1 MIVTRLSVAAILLL
15 WGCASYAENQ
25 ELKKDTCDTLPGGEA
40 RLCSYE
46 PNTLGYTK
54 DSDDVGFMDFTL
66 SVRYQLFPDLTTTGL
81 NRLKAGLGDNT
92 VLYSAATVRFGQ
104 YIGTRESSPVIG
116 KRFNPK
122 LFVRHWTDKKHTEYV
137 DFAFLAHESN
147 GQSIDTPEELRQ
159 ERRTAE
165 RPEFANDRISRGWDY
180 LEVIWKRI
188 PWKRN
193 PNEDDKGATLS
204 TYATLKYFLPRGPL
218 QGRAEE
224 YNTWENDSEGKSRN
238 RVNGVAGMLK
248 YVEDGSWLIFRD
260 FKFAAR
266 YETGYRD
273 IFQYSTLRLELGTK
287 FLQLPINLWTQTG
300 YGSDLAQYY
309 KKVSS
314 LGIEVQLGSF

>member
-1 MIVTRLSVAAILLL
+1 MSRLSVAAILML
-15 WGCASYAENQ
+15 WGCASYAEDN
-25 ELKKDTCDTLPGGEA
+25 EVKKDTCDTRPGGDA

-54 DSDDVGFMDFTL
+54 DSDDVGFMDFKL
-66 SVRYQLFPDLTTTGL
+66 SVRYQLFPHWTTTGL
-81 NRLKAGLGDNT
+81 NSLKAGLGENT
-92 VLYSAATVRFGQ
+92 GLYSAATVRFGQ
-104 YIGTRESSPVIG
+104 YIVTRDSSPVIG

-122 LFVRHWTDKKHTEYV
+122 LFVRHWTDEGHTEYV

-147 GQSIDTPEELRQ
+147 GQSIDTPEELQQ
-159 ERRTAE
+159 ERRTAQ

-188 PWKRN
+188 PWKRT
-193 PNEDDKGATLS
+193 PYGDDKGGTFS
-204 TYATLKYFLPRGPL
+204 TYVTLKYFLPRGPL

-224 YNTWENDSEGKSRN
+224 YNDWERDPEGKTRN
-238 RVNGVAGMLK
+238 RVNGVAGLLK
-248 YVEDGSWLIFRD
+248 YVGNGNWWIFED
-260 FKFAAR
+260 FKIAAG
-266 YETGYRD
+266 YETGYRE
-273 IFQYSTLRLELGTK
+273 IFRYNTLRLEFGTK
-287 FLQLPINLWTQTG
+287 LLQLPINLWTQTG